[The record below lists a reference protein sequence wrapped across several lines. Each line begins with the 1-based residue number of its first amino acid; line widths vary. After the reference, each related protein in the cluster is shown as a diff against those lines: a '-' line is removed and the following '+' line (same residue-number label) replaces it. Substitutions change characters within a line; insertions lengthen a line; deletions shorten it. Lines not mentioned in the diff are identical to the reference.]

1 MRTALVVALVACVGL
16 LLQSTVLQL
25 LPFEHA
31 VPDVLLVVNVY
42 LALHFHTV
50 GGALGAFLL
59 GYVQD
64 SASGSPAGLN
74 ACGMLVVFVLVYLT
88 CRRLWV
94 DNAVSKVVLVFLA
107 SLVKT
112 IVVVGLL
119 AAFTSSAGSWRT
131 LPLILLSHAFL
142 AALLAPP
149 VFWILASSGIRTNR
163 EAE

>member
-1 MRTALVVALVACVGL
+1 MRTALIVTLVACVGL
-16 LLQSTVLQL
+16 LLQSTAFQL

-42 LALHFHTV
+42 LALNFHSV
-50 GGALGAFLL
+50 GGVAGAFLL
-59 GYVQD
+59 GYAQD

-74 ACGMLVVFVLVYLT
+74 ACGMLIVFVLVYLT

-119 AAFTSSAGSWRT
+119 ALFTSVAESWRSF
-131 LPLILLSHAFL
+131 PLVLLSHAAL
-142 AALLAPP
+142 ASLVAPP
-149 VFWILASSGIRTNR
+149 VFWVLSSSGVRSNR

>member
-1 MRTALVVALVACVGL
+1 MRTAVVVALVACVGL
-16 LLQSTVLQL
+16 LLQSTVFQV
-25 LPFEHA
+25 LPFGHA
-31 VPDVLLVVNVY
+31 VPDILLVVNVY

-50 GGALGAFLL
+50 GGAAGAFLL

-94 DNAVSKVVLVFLA
+94 DNFVSKVVLVFLA

-112 IVVVGLL
+112 VVVFSLL
-119 AAFTSSAGSWRT
+119 AAFTSSAGAWRT
-131 LPLILLSHAFL
+131 FPLALVSHALL
-142 AALLAPP
+142 AALVAPP
-149 VFWILASSGIRTNR
+149 VFWILASSGVRSNR

>member
-1 MRTALVVALVACVGL
+1 MRTVIVVALVTSVGL
-16 LLQSTVLQL
+16 LLQSTVFQL

-31 VPDVLLVVNVY
+31 VPDILLLINVY

-50 GGALGAFLL
+50 GGAAGAFLL
-59 GYVQD
+59 GYLQD

-94 DNAVSKVVLVFLA
+94 DNVVSKVVLVFLA

-131 LPLILLSHAFL
+131 FPLLLLSHAVL
-142 AALLAPP
+142 ASLLAPP
-149 VFWILASSGIRTNR
+149 VFWILANSGVRSSR